1 MRQFFVGAP
10 RLWTSGPLDLWTTD
24 NIHQEA
30 CSVHHCPVPK
40 ALPTEDGDHDTAD
53 GYLWAGKL
61 AVYAKEMR
69 EAVDFQPTGDL
80 SPDRTIH
87 VHASNEPART
97 EFNYKYNDAK
107 ETTVTQKLAESCFNI
122 IYDDM
127 PLPGW
132 WPWPEKYS
140 NGAGTGDE
148 YKSGNVGGGGSLI

>member
-1 MRQFFVGAP
+1 MLCQYPDPRIRSQPIRHSPRSWLYLSYAQFA
-10 RLWTSGPLDLWTTD
+10 
-24 NIHQEA
+24 A
-30 CSVHHCPVPK
+30 VPMTPK
-40 ALPTEDGDHDTAD
+40 SNSHHDTAD